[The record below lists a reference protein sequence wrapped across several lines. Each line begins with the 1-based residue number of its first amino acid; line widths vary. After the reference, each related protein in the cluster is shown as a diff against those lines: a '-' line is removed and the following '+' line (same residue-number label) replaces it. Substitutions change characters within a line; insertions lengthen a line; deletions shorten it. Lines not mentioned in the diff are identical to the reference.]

1 MTIRLTR
8 GVTGSR
14 DKNEQLPETDMTA
27 FRRACAQAAGWS
39 RARLGDVTTFDYPC
53 NFKWIAIIERSVT
66 RYAVCQMYMPV
77 VAFTD
82 VTPTYGRPER
92 DDFVDPP
99 VWLGGFEAEGLQVLS
114 AEELRTPL
122 SKVDMS
128 ELPTGER
135 QEIDRWRKFLGR
147 DHSEVVVSDVLF
159 NFWD

>member
-8 GVTGSR
+8 GVTGFR
-14 DKNEQLPETDMTA
+14 HEKEPLPETDMAA

-39 RARLGDVTTFDYPC
+39 QARLGDVTTFDYPC
-53 NFKWIAIIERSVT
+53 NFRWIAIVERSVT
-66 RYAVCQMYMPV
+66 RYALCQMYVPV
-77 VAFTD
+77 VAFTE

-99 VWLGGFEAEGLQVLS
+99 LWLGGFEAEGLQVLS
-114 AEELRTPL
+114 TEELRTPL

-128 ELPTGER
+128 DLPAVER
-135 QEIDRWRKFLGR
+135 QEIDHWRKFLGR